1 VVSVSLKNGAEFAGN
16 RVWGSVEFFSHPHSF
31 TSGGGAGFGDEG
43 GEGSGGGLVGD
54 GDVCGRWWVR
64 LDRTAGS
71 GGRVVGDVEDYRR
84 RKKVRMIKF
93 RYRGVY
99 NKTVHHK
106 LIQELLVV
114 HCGFHMYLVLC
125 MIVERLILEENDK
138 EESEEMKGK
147 KGTGSFFFFFKNE
160 IKQNK
165 ILAFILCLILYVNCT
180 YFYFTFCHQSY

>member
-1 VVSVSLKNGAEFAGN
+1 MVSVSLKNGAEFAGN

-114 HCGFHMYLVLC
+114 H
-125 MIVERLILEENDK
+125 
-138 EESEEMKGK
+138 SW
-147 KGTGSFFFFFKNE
+147 
-160 IKQNK
+160 
-165 ILAFILCLILYVNCT
+165 
-180 YFYFTFCHQSY
+180 